1 MSQKLVDLKNRMR
14 SVENIKQT
22 TDTMA
27 TVSAAK
33 LARARKKAL
42 SLQRYAEKLRE
53 MALLQTQF
61 NLDTSL
67 SPLLIKKRK
76 VDKIAMFVVASDI
89 GMCGSFNGRICK
101 RAHIFLDDLKEK
113 SIEGSV
119 WVKGIRGEKYFKKK
133 TNYPILKVDSWVEG
147 GGVSMDD
154 ALEVIDNMSRLFFNE
169 GYAEIYCAY
178 TKFLGPAKREPTV
191 IKMLPLTLDIPV
203 EERPKEWERWIYE
216 PDIQSIMVELI
227 PNYFKIQVFDVLL
240 ESYAS
245 EQGARMMAM
254 EEASERAEKK
264 LRIML
269 REYNKIRKDLITLD
283 LLGILSAA
291 NVIEKEAASQSGF

>member
-1 MSQKLVDLKNRMR
+1 MSQKLVNLKNRMR

-22 TDTMA
+22 TETMS

-42 SLQRYAEKLRE
+42 SLQKYAATLRE
-53 MALLQTQF
+53 MALLQAQF

-67 SPLLIKKRK
+67 SPLLAKRESVKK
-76 VDKIAMFVVASDI
+76 VVVFVIASDI
-89 GMCGSFNGRICK
+89 GMCGSFNGKICK
-101 RAHIFLDDLKEK
+101 KAHFFLDDLKK
-113 SIEGSV
+113 KNIEGKV

-133 TNYPILKVDSWVEG
+133 TNYEILKVDSWVEG

-154 ALEVIDNMSRLFFNE
+154 ALEVIDNMSNLFFNE

-178 TKFLGPAKREPTV
+178 TKFLGPARREPTV
-191 IKMLPLTLDIPV
+191 IKLLPLSIDIPAGEKASDV
-203 EERPKEWERWIYE
+203 DQWIYE

-227 PNYFKIQVFDVLL
+227 PNYFKIQVFDLLL

-254 EEASERAEKK
+254 EEASERADKK
-264 LRIML
+264 LITML

-291 NVIEKEAASQSGF
+291 NVIEKEAASQASF

>member
-1 MSQKLVDLKNRMR
+1 MSQKLVNLKSRMR

-22 TDTMA
+22 TDTMS

-42 SLQRYAEKLRE
+42 SLQKYAEKLRE
-53 MALLQTQF
+53 MALLQAQF
-61 NLDTSL
+61 NLDSSL
-67 SPLLIKKRK
+67 SPLLAKRDKVKKI
-76 VDKIAMFVVASDI
+76 VVFVIASDI
-89 GMCGSFNGRICK
+89 GMCGSFNGKICK
-101 RAHIFLDDLKEK
+101 KAHMFLDDLKEK
-113 SIEGSV
+113 NIEGSV

-133 TNYPILKVDSWVEG
+133 TNYQILKVDSWVEG

-154 ALEVIDNMSRLFFNE
+154 ALEVIDNMSSLFFNE

-191 IKMLPLTLDIPV
+191 IKLLPLTLDIPV
-203 EERPKEWERWIYE
+203 GQGPKVWEQWIYE

-227 PNYFKIQVFDVLL
+227 PNYFKIQVFDLLL

-264 LRIML
+264 LVNML
-269 REYNKIRKDLITLD
+269 RDYNKIRKDLITLD

-291 NVIEKEAASQSGF
+291 KVIEKETASQSGF